1 MKKNVMT
8 VMNSIESEIAEL
20 YSLYRE
26 ECEDIALGC
35 EEEGYPAYGSNYNLR
50 CEYTWDSY
58 YRPEIEALEEELEE
72 EKREH
77 LFVSFFDALPGMSQ
91 NTFNMYRNGLQP
103 NPVLTGYDRDGF
115 PVWSN

>member
-1 MKKNVMT
+1 MKKN

-35 EEEGYPAYGSNYNLR
+35 
-50 CEYTWDSY
+50 
-58 YRPEIEALEEELEE
+58 EEELEE

-103 NPVLTGYDRDGF
+103 NPVLTGYDGDGF